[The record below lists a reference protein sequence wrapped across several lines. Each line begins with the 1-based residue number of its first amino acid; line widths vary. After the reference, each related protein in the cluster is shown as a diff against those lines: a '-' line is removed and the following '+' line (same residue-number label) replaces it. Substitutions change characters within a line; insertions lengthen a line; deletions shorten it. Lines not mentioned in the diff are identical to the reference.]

1 MSAPVI
7 RKFTDA
13 DADAVA
19 KILDYFAL
27 NTFVSY
33 NSTAVGAEI
42 VKTLLSMSD
51 RYPLY
56 VIEVDGRVVGS
67 GGLRPYHPGDTVRR
81 TGEIGYSFLPEY
93 TGRGLG
99 TILLER
105 LEADARAMGIDTLL
119 GSISS
124 RNEQSIEFHKRRG
137 FVECGRFVRAGRKF
151 DQDFDIV
158 WMQKF
163 L

>member
-1 MSAPVI
+1 MSSPVI

-19 KILDYFAL
+19 QILDYFAL

-33 NSTAVGAEI
+33 SCTAVGAKI
-42 VKTLLSMSD
+42 VKLLQAMSGEH
-51 RYPLY
+51 PFY
-56 VIEVDGRVVGS
+56 VVEVDGMVVGS
-67 GGLRPYHPGDTVRR
+67 GGLKPVHPGDCVRR
-81 TGEIGYSFLPEY
+81 TGEVGYSFLPEY

-99 TILLER
+99 SLLLQR
-105 LEADARAMGIDTLL
+105 LESDARRMGMDTLVA
-119 GSISS
+119 SIASK
-124 RNEQSIEFHKRRG
+124 NEQSLAFHARHG